1 MSAKRK
7 SSIAQINDE
16 RKPGMRH
23 RSLCLPLN
31 TYHKICITPIEAIT
45 QSFVSTSP
53 AASTPLHFTFKKNKA
68 PILSI
73 HSLMLPLQPR
83 QATTPLIHPKKLP
96 HISYLKGIK
105 HKRVLPFKLPDNP
118 FNLSYEACTTKKSPL
133 FYQRTPMYI
142 PKHHY
147 KDFLEDLKKQKQ
159 EKEAILL
166 NNIITQKRL
175 KIANKLFAD
184 P

>member
-1 MSAKRK
+1 MITKRK
-7 SSIAQINDE
+7 PIAQVEE

-23 RSLCLPLN
+23 RSLCLPLS
-31 TYHKICITPIEAIT
+31 TYNKIYITPIEAIT
-45 QSFVSTSP
+45 QSFVSTTP
-53 AASTPLHFTFKKNKA
+53 VASTPSHLILRKHKA
-68 PILSI
+68 PTLSI
-73 HSLMLPLQPR
+73 HSLMLPLQIR
-83 QATTPLIHPKKLP
+83 QQAAAPLPSRKKLP
-96 HISYLKGIK
+96 NISHLKCIK
-105 HKRVLPFKLPDNP
+105 QNRKGPFKYLPDHT
-118 FNLSYEACTTKKSPL
+118 FNLSFEMCISKKTPP
-133 FYQRTPMYI
+133 FYHKSPMYI
-142 PKHHY
+142 PKQHY

>member
-1 MSAKRK
+1 MITKRK
-7 SSIAQINDE
+7 SSIAQIEE

-23 RSLCLPLN
+23 RSLCLPLS
-31 TYHKICITPIEAIT
+31 TYNKIYITPIEAIT
-45 QSFVSTSP
+45 QSYVSTTP
-53 AASTPLHFTFKKNKA
+53 VVSTPARLILRKHKVPT
-68 PILSI
+68 LSI
-73 HSLMLPLQPR
+73 HSLMLPPQIR
-83 QATTPLIHPKKLP
+83 QQAATPINMKKLP
-96 HISYLKGIK
+96 NISYLKNIK
-105 HKRVLPFKLPDNP
+105 INRKNPFKYLPNHK
-118 FNLSYEACTTKKSPL
+118 FNLSYEICTSKKAPL
-133 FYQRTPMYI
+133 FYHKSPMYI
-142 PKHHY
+142 PKQHY